1 MNDLSSF
8 IEQQRAAGSYES
20 AGAFTLSIEKAR
32 DKLSSFSFIN
42 PEDYLLKLVQAA
54 VSLGVEKLNVQL
66 LQRTVLLYFETSSD
80 NSTVCVEAVARA
92 LTSPLDESNPARAYL
107 TLAMCAVADQ
117 EPSELMWGEWEHSGR
132 GTILSLGAGRSEI
145 FHDAPFPRTEPLDP
159 SRNFYLFYM
168 QKKFKGIPIGQMAAE
183 HSALT
188 RRCAFAP
195 MPIFLDGCQIEP
207 SFPVTFPSADPVS
220 ELTSP
225 YLGAVD
231 ILADE
236 NPTLR
241 WPPARPGGRGWRTT
255 LPDELTDL
263 SPTLPPVYRMRLPR
277 DFETPMAKESGFNRA
292 YGIPIYLYG
301 HSQIYYVKDGVTLNP
316 IKTHESGG
324 GAFAILD
331 GATVKTDLTGLQVVV
346 TDKVRADI
354 EAAAEVWKVQVERIT
369 GFPPPIYSNK
379 PIHARGSTYATVFG
393 CCLLGPLGI
402 IAGPVYAFYN
412 ARRSNLQQ
420 KQRKLQR
427 QLEVRGAYL
436 NFQRKDPAVGN

>member
-32 DKLSSFSFIN
+32 DKLRSFSLIN

-54 VSLGVEKLNVQL
+54 VSLGVEALNVQL
-66 LQRTVLLYFETSSD
+66 LQRTVLLYFETPED
-80 NSTVCVEAVARA
+80 DSTVSVEAVARA

-107 TLAMCAVADQ
+107 TLAMCAVVGQ
-117 EPSELMWGEWEHSGR
+117 EPSELMWGEWDSTGQ
-132 GTILSLGAGRSEI
+132 GAILSLGGGRSEI
-145 FHDAPFPRTEPLDP
+145 FRDAPFPRTEPLATG
-159 SRNFYLFYM
+159 RNFYLFYM
-168 QKKFKGIPIGQMAAE
+168 QKKFKGIPIGQTAAE

-195 MPIFLDGCQIEP
+195 MPIFIDGCQLEP

-231 ILADE
+231 IVADE
-236 NPTLR
+236 EPSLR
-241 WPPARPGGRGWRTT
+241 WPPSRSGGRSWRT

-263 SPTLPPVYRMRLPR
+263 SPALPPVYRMRLPR
-277 DFETPMAKESGFNRA
+277 DFETPMTKASRFDRA

-301 HSQIYYVKDGVTLNP
+301 HSQIYYVKDGVTLKP
-316 IKTHESGG
+316 VKTHESGG

-331 GATVKTDLTGLQVVV
+331 GSSVKTDLTGLQVVV
-346 TDKVRADI
+346 TEEVKSDI
-354 EAAAEVWKVQVERIT
+354 EAATEVWKVQIGRIT

-393 CCLLGPLGI
+393 CCLLGPLGLV
-402 IAGPVYAFYN
+402 AGPLYAFYN
-412 ARRSNLQQ
+412 SRRSNLQQ

-436 NFQRKDPAVGN
+436 NFHRPAP